1 MGHCPDL
8 SNGTGFRGASWPDVG
23 FPMADGR
30 LSFTDGQTRF
40 TGGLMATNLV
50 MYYEYTRDQQLL
62 NSTIYPFVRDNAE
75 FYASY
80 VTFDAQG
87 TAVLPYTCGQ
97 EQCVC
102 RDYGKGDL
110 WPNETLQCQQPDA
123 PNTVRC
129 DIPEK
134 DSNRSRCRGCLPDI
148 TTEAQGG
155 PGSHTHGEHNAHAD
169 IAFASASFRKAIEYS
184 VLLGV
189 DAGLRRSWQSVLS
202 KMPAYP
208 VVQLSWLPGSGGDK
222 AGLNGGPGLFTEAAY
237 GHTPGLTAQ
246 WYNLPSK
253 TSNTTPIVWP
263 FCNANYPIANFVSH
277 CSVMCQCSRI

>member
-237 GHTPGLTAQ
+237 GHTPGMTAQ